1 PAPPLVQWTPSDPM
15 FHFDPTWSPDG
26 QYVAFAS
33 APTGVTDKGSSDNA
47 NAVLRMVPSTGGPH
61 VCPGPTCYELTN
73 ATQYP
78 VADAMA
84 RQGKGST
91 WPKFTPFAQ
100 NSGKLMFVSF
110 SSQID
115 YGVRS
120 TAREQLW
127 MAAIDLEKLGQGD
140 PS

>member
-1 PAPPLVQWTPSDPM
+1 
-15 FHFDPTWSPDG
+15 
-26 QYVAFAS
+26 
-33 APTGVTDKGSSDNA
+33 
-47 NAVLRMVPSTGGPH
+47 
-61 VCPGPTCYELTN
+61 
-73 ATQYP
+73 

-84 RQGKGST
+84 RKGKGST
-91 WPKFTPFAQ
+91 WPKFTPFSQ

-120 TAREQLW
+120 SARAQLW

-140 PS
+140 PSFAPIWLPHQDNSDENFTPYWTEILPCDVDASGGCKGCVGSERCIVDQANQCHCAVVVK